1 MISKDELRQKTGYNS
16 FLSFKR
22 NCQRSAQSQK
32 FIGLTRYFYDK
43 VKIVELDIK
52 PEELFM
58 AADAEIN
65 KNKNLK
71 KTSKH

>member
-1 MISKDELRQKTGYNS
+1 MISKQELQQKTGYNS

-43 VKIVELDIK
+43 EKIIDLDIK

-65 KNKNLK
+65 KNKKIK
-71 KTSKH
+71 KTAKH

>member
-1 MISKDELRQKTGYNS
+1 MISREELQQKTGHNS
-16 FLSFKR
+16 FLTFKR

-32 FIGLTRYFYDK
+32 FSDLTKYFYDK
-43 VKIVELDIK
+43 NKIVELNIK

-65 KNKNLK
+65 KNKILK
-71 KTSKH
+71 KTAKH